1 MKFIIKLLTC
11 LVATVAAEKVQLRLR
26 NQNDDYL
33 SVHWVNPDTQETA
46 IITKLL
52 KPWAS
57 SSITTFLSH
66 NFQLRQEVNPDTG
79 QCGNDDDKE
88 CKTFN
93 FQITEYNEQGEQSE
107 VCRDILCVSVASVA
121 SMLLFQTVKKALKH
135 RTFSS

>member
-1 MKFIIKLLTC
+1 MAVTADNRKVVLKF
-11 LVATVAAEKVQLRLR
+11 
-26 NQNDDYL
+26 QNDSHDYL